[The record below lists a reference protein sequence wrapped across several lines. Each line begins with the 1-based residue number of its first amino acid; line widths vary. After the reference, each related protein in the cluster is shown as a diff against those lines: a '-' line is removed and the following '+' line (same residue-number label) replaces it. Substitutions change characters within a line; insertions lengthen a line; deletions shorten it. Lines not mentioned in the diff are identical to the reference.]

1 MSLPYIDADKIAEA
15 IEARRHGAN
24 DDRIAAYLRCRVEDL
39 PQLLGL
45 PSTKPAQQQ
54 SEEFDLF
61 AADRLDAVL

>member
-1 MSLPYIDADKIAEA
+1 MILPYIDADKIAEA

-45 PSTKPAQQQ
+45 PVKSSKPAQ
-54 SEEFDLF
+54 STEIDLW
-61 AADRLDAVL
+61 AADKLQEVL